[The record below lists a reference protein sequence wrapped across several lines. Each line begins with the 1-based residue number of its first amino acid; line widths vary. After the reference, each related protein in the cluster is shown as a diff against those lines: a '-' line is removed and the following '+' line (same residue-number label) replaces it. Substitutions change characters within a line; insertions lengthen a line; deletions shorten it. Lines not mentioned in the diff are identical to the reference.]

1 MGCRRECRC
10 VRISQSERRR
20 FRHGGVT
27 KQKAS
32 YFLIVFRHTF
42 IVVNQSLFSI
52 LSITQF
58 VRVALSPSQLQT
70 DLPSRW
76 STTALG
82 LVLPYLFLVSHISY
96 YYSVNIDF
104 NSKKSASVIR
114 IALVSPR
121 IKFMRPLSGS
131 SIKMEPSPIV
141 PFKNPC
147 SNL

>member
-1 MGCRRECRC
+1 MVWVVGESAD
-10 VRISQSERRR
+10 VYELVSQKGEG
-20 FRHGGVT
+20 FDMEGVT

-76 STTALG
+76 STTAC
-82 LVLPYLFLVSHISY
+82 IS
-96 YYSVNIDF
+96 
-104 NSKKSASVIR
+104 
-114 IALVSPR
+114 
-121 IKFMRPLSGS
+121 G
-131 SIKMEPSPIV
+131 
-141 PFKNPC
+141 C
-147 SNL
+147 WT